1 MTFNEIEKEFDE
13 KFVNTLYSTQSDVQV
28 NVWKLIDYGNGEHK
42 IGHYYGPD
50 EIKSFLKQSFIKYL
64 QGEVERL
71 EKSKKEE
78 KDTFSTY
85 CECDG
90 ECFAECSKSYN
101 QAISDQ
107 ITYYKTQIKEL
118 EV

>member
-1 MTFNEIEKEFDE
+1 MTYEQIEKEFDE
-13 KFVNTLYSTQSDVQV
+13 TFVNTLYSTQSDVQV

-64 QGEVERL
+64 QSEVERL
-71 EKSKKEE
+71 ENKKHYGDNPFEICDYYNGH
-78 KDTFSTY
+78 DT
-85 CECDG
+85 
-90 ECFAECSKSYN
+90 
-101 QAISDQ
+101 AISVQ
-107 ITYYKTQIKEL
+107 ITHLKAQIKEL

>member
-1 MTFNEIEKEFDE
+1 MTFKQIEEEFDE
-13 KFVNTLYSTQSDVQV
+13 TFVNTLYSTQSDVQV

-64 QGEVERL
+64 QGQCEEIKKIQGDPFDDSDEYL
-71 EKSKKEE
+71 HGIAYCKKELLN
-78 KDTFSTY
+78 KL
-85 CECDG
+85 
-90 ECFAECSKSYN
+90 
-101 QAISDQ
+101 QA
-107 ITYYKTQIKEL
+107 QIKEL

>member
-1 MTFNEIEKEFDE
+1 MTYEQIEKEFDE
-13 KFVNTLYSTQSDVQV
+13 TFVNTLYSTQSDVQV

-64 QGEVERL
+64 QGEVKIIKEMEEDFSVNRHQVSGEVKKTQMLSKEKIIERL
-71 EKSKKEE
+71 
-78 KDTFSTY
+78 
-85 CECDG
+85 
-90 ECFAECSKSYN
+90 
-101 QAISDQ
+101 QA
-107 ITYYKTQIKEL
+107 QIKEL